1 MDSARMSPEERRAS
15 ASLAS
20 LFGLRML
27 GLFLILPVLSVDAHK
42 LTGGGNLTL
51 VGLALGA
58 YGLTQAFFQI
68 PFGMASDRLGRKPM
82 IVIGLLLFAA
92 GSFLA
97 GSAHSIVVVILGRA
111 LQGAGAVSSVV
122 VALTADLTR
131 EQHRTKA
138 MAMIGSTIGFAFAL
152 SLVVAPLLYRWVGL
166 SGIFY
171 ATGLLS
177 FLAIWVLFAVV
188 PKAPA
193 RPAHAEAPVRARDL
207 PSLVGQP
214 ELLRLNLGIFVLHVS
229 QMAMF
234 VVVPPLLVDAGLALS
249 SHWEFYLPV
258 VLVSFVFMVPAV
270 FYADRR
276 NHHKTVLLATV
287 VLLAIVEAGL
297 ALAPDRIMPLAGLMV
312 AFFVAFNV
320 LEALLPSLVSRIAPA
335 RARGTAIAVYNTTQ
349 TLGLFVGGL
358 LGGWLAKYHGSAAV
372 FSTCAALAVVWL
384 LTAAGMRPLAPKR
397 VNELAKSD
405 VSHSGGS

>member
-1 MDSARMSPEERRAS
+1 MDSARMSPEERRAG
-15 ASLAS
+15 AALAS

-27 GLFLILPVLSVDAHK
+27 GLFLILPVLSVEAHK
-42 LTGGGNLTL
+42 LAGGTNLAL

-68 PFGMASDRLGRKPM
+68 PYGMASDRWGRRPM
-82 IVIGLLLFAA
+82 IVTGLLLFAA

-97 GSAHSIVVVILGRA
+97 GSAHSILTVIAGRA

-122 VALTADLTR
+122 VALAADLTR

-138 MAMIGSTIGFAFAL
+138 MAMIGSTIGLAFAL
-152 SLVVAPLLYRWVGL
+152 SLVVAPVLYRWSGL

-171 ATGLLS
+171 TTGVLS
-177 FLAIWVLFAVV
+177 FVAIWVLFAAL
-188 PKAPA
+188 PRAPA
-193 RPAHAEAPVRARDL
+193 RPAHAEPPVRARDL
-207 PSLVGQP
+207 PALLGESELV
-214 ELLRLNLGIFVLHVS
+214 RLNVGIFVLHVS

-234 VVVPPLLVDAGLALS
+234 VVVPPLLVQAGLPLA
-249 SHWEFYLPV
+249 SHWKFYLPV
-258 VLVSFVFMVPAV
+258 VVGSFVLMAPAV

-276 NHHKTVLLATV
+276 NHHKTLLLATV
-287 VLLAIVEAGL
+287 MLLVLVEASL
-297 ALAPDRIMPLAGLMV
+297 ALAPDRIMPLAALML

-349 TLGLFVGGL
+349 TLGLFAGGV
-358 LGGWLAKYHGSAAV
+358 LGGWLAKHHGPVAV
-372 FSTCAALAVVWL
+372 FSTCAVLAILWL
-384 LTAAGMRPLAPKR
+384 LAAAGMQPVAARR
-397 VNELAKSD
+397 VNELAESD
-405 VSHSGGS
+405 VSRSG

>member
-1 MDSARMSPEERRAS
+1 MDSARMSPEERRAG

-27 GLFLILPVLSVDAHK
+27 GLFLILPVLAVDAHR
-42 LTGGGNLTL
+42 LSGGTNLTL

-68 PFGMASDRLGRKPM
+68 PFGMASDHWGRKPM

-92 GSFLA
+92 GSCVA
-97 GSAHSIVVVILGRA
+97 GAAHSIVVVIVGRA

-131 EQHRTKA
+131 EAHRTKA
-138 MAMIGSTIGFAFAL
+138 MAMIGSMIGFAFAL
-152 SLVVAPLLYRWVGL
+152 SLVLAPVMYRWIGL

-171 ATGLLS
+171 FTGLLS
-177 FLAIWVLFAVV
+177 FIAIWVLFAAV
-188 PKAPA
+188 PKAPE
-193 RPAHAEAPVRARDL
+193 RPAHVEPPRARDL
-207 PSLVGQP
+207 PALLGQA
-214 ELLRLNLGIFVLHVS
+214 ELMRLNLGIFVLHVS

-234 VVVPPLLVDAGLALS
+234 VVVPPLLVEAGLPLT
-249 SHWEFYLPV
+249 SHWKFYLPV

-276 NHHKTVLLATV
+276 SHHKTVLLATV
-287 VLLAIVEAGL
+287 LLLALVETGL
-297 ALAPDRIMPLAGLMV
+297 ALAPDRIMPLAGLML

-335 RARGTAIAVYNTTQ
+335 HARGTAIAVYNTTQ
-349 TLGLFVGGL
+349 TLGLFVGGA
-358 LGGWLAKYHGSAAV
+358 LGGWLARHHGPIGV
-372 FSTCAALAVVWL
+372 FSLCAVLAVLWL
-384 LTAAGMRPLAPKR
+384 LAAAGMRPVVARR

>member
-1 MDSARMSPEERRAS
+1 MSSEERRAG

-27 GLFLILPVLSVDAHK
+27 GLFLILPVLSVEAHK
-42 LTGGGNLTL
+42 LVGGTNLTL

-68 PFGMASDRLGRKPM
+68 PFGMASDHWGRKPM

-97 GSAHSIVVVILGRA
+97 GAAHSIYIVIAGRA
-111 LQGAGAVSSVV
+111 LQGAGALSSVV

-131 EQHRTKA
+131 DQHRTKA

-152 SLVVAPLLYRWVGL
+152 SLVIAPVLYHWIGL

-171 ATGLLS
+171 LTGFLS
-177 FLAIWVLFAVV
+177 FVAIWVLFSAV

-193 RPAHAEAPVRARDL
+193 RPAHSEPPARMRDL
-207 PSLVGQP
+207 PSIIRQP
-214 ELLRLNLGIFVLHVS
+214 ELLRLDIGIFVLHVS

-234 VVVPPLLVDAGLALS
+234 VVIPLMLVAGGLPLS
-249 SHWEFYLPV
+249 SAWEFYLPV
-258 VLVSFVFMVPAV
+258 VLVSFVLMVPAII
-270 FYADRR
+270 YADRY
-276 NHHKTVLLATV
+276 NHHKVVLLATV
-287 VLLAIVEAGL
+287 LLLALVEGGL
-297 ALAPDRIMPLAGLMV
+297 AAAPDRLMPLAGLML

-320 LEALLPSLVSRIAPA
+320 LEALLPSLVSRVAPTH
-335 RARGTAIAVYNTTQ
+335 ARGTAIAVYNTMQ

-358 LGGWLAKYHGSAAV
+358 LGGWFARHHGTSAV
-372 FSTCAALAVVWL
+372 FGFCAGLAVVWL
-384 LTAAGMRPLAPKR
+384 LAATGMRPLARKH
-397 VNELAKSD
+397 VNGLATPD
-405 VSHSGGS
+405 VSRSGGGGS